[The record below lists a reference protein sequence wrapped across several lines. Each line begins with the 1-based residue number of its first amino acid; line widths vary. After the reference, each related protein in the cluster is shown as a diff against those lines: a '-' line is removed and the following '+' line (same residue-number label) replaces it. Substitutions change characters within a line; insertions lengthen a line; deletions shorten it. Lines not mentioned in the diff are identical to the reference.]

1 MKRTK
6 PTATKAAVEKAP
18 TRYVPDPH
26 RRHRIV
32 ESRKIYSRK
41 ARPKVGPSDF
51 SRVRW
56 ILGERVHWDR
66 HPVSVDIATARRGY
80 ALRSRA
86 ISARESGPEPRRRPR
101 TSARTVYQP

>member
-6 PTATKAAVEKAP
+6 PTATKVAVEKAP

-51 SRVRW
+51 SGVRW
-56 ILGERVHWDR
+56 LPGERVHGDR
-66 HPVSVDIATARRGY
+66 HPVPVDIETARRGY
-80 ALRSRA
+80 ALGSRA
-86 ISARESGPEPRRRPR
+86 IGARKSGPEPRRPR
-101 TSARTVYQP
+101 TRTCAVYQP

>member
-6 PTATKAAVEKAP
+6 PTATKVAVEKAP

-51 SRVRW
+51 SGVRW
-56 ILGERVHWDR
+56 IFGERVR
-66 HPVSVDIATARRGY
+66 GERRPVPGDIATARGWY
-80 ALRSRA
+80 ATGSRA
-86 ISARESGPEPRRRPR
+86 ISARKSGPEPRRRPR
-101 TSARTVYQP
+101 TRAWAVYQP

>member
-6 PTATKAAVEKAP
+6 PTATKVAVEKAP

-32 ESRKIYSRK
+32 ESSKIYSRK

-51 SRVRW
+51 PGVRR
-56 ILGERVHWDR
+56 ILGEHVNGDR
-66 HPVSVDIATARRGY
+66 HPIRVDVATARRGY
-80 ALRSRA
+80 APGSRA
-86 ISARESGPEPRRRPR
+86 ISARKSGPEPRMRPR
-101 TSARTVYQP
+101 TRVWAVYQP

>member
-6 PTATKAAVEKAP
+6 PTATKVAVEKAP

-51 SRVRW
+51 SGVRW
-56 ILGERVHWDR
+56 LPEERVHGDR
-66 HPVSVDIATARRGY
+66 RPVPVDIATARRGH
-80 ALRSRA
+80 ALGSRA
-86 ISARESGPEPRRRPR
+86 IGTRKSGPEPMRPR
-101 TSARTVYQP
+101 TRALAVYQP